1 MMQQKGQPQ
10 YTAFRNAGKRMNI
23 VQTECQNG
31 AAQQG
36 KHGASDREIGKTLGK
51 RQNKTTFL
59 NILKKSII
67 V

>member
-10 YTAFRNAGKRMNI
+10 HAAFRNAGKRMNI

-36 KHGASDREIGKTLGK
+36 ERTASDREIGETLGK

-59 NILKKSII
+59 NILKKTII